1 LKTYETSGLDN
12 KFPVGERLGENFEIV
27 FSIRFLQDAH
37 IILTEGSNVNRSNY
51 YLILLG
57 GYGGTETQILR
68 VLKGSKVDTVLERVN
83 HTDKNNLFLT
93 NHNQEWRHFKL
104 SKIENRLSI
113 AQLNPD
119 IPIIKAN
126 DEEEV
131 FNVTQMV
138 ISSSGRG
145 LWKIHTVRSLF
156 TENIS
161 AKLLQINKFIG
172 PENGVVCIAIFV
184 RACESCKFTL
194 ILSGENNDILSN
206 KTYTPGVNNNDVKL
220 DNNIIFKFYFSR

>member
-83 HTDKNNLFLT
+83 VYRCKLYDREGLLICFQHTDKNNLFLT

-145 LWKIHTVRSLF
+145 LWKIHTG
-156 TENIS
+156 EW
-161 AKLLQINKFIG
+161 LLITN
-172 PENGVVCIAIFV
+172 
-184 RACESCKFTL
+184 
-194 ILSGENNDILSN
+194 
-206 KTYTPGVNNNDVKL
+206 
-220 DNNIIFKFYFSR
+220 